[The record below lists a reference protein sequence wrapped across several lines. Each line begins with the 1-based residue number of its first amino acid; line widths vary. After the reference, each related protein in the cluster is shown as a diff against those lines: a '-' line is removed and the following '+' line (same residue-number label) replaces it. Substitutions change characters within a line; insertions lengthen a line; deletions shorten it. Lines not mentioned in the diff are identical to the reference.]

1 MVTFNAPHAS
11 NSSTLPCLDTGFGQ
25 RVFLSVEATP
35 NFRTSLYVILGRE
48 FLYMLLSLYSTILL
62 LLVT

>member
-1 MVTFNAPHAS
+1 MHHMLPILQHCLVL
-11 NSSTLPCLDTGFGQ
+11 TLGFGQ